1 MIKVFI
7 RHLSC
12 AGYTAG
18 CYRLLLFLLFY
29 CDFLCGQWLLWLLC
43 WIYAALMSFVSFS
56 GFSFICLWLFSNFTP
71 TFVGVVTKLYHFII
85 GVNVWGSLAPGL
97 IPCAITLTLGMLLF
111 LFLSLHC
118 AENGS
123 KWRRCRWS
131 NIQFMTSSLRRTL
144 DVPIISL
151 PSPPKNCTSLLSSL
165 TGECGCWEH

>member
-1 MIKVFI
+1 M
-7 RHLSC
+7 C
-12 AGYTAG
+12 
-18 CYRLLLFLLFY
+18 RLHSRMLQVVYYFLLWFS
-29 CDFLCGQWLLWLLC
+29 LWLMVAVAPLWLLC

-56 GFSFICLWLFSNFTP
+56 GFSFICLWPFSHFTKRNLQAS
-71 TFVGVVTKLYHFII
+71 FSLVTKLEHFII
-85 GVNVWGSLAPGL
+85 GVNVWGPLAPGH

-123 KWRRCRWS
+123 KWRRCQWS

-144 DVPIISL
+144 DVPITSL